1 MASRE
6 SFEGDGYKYGREA
19 GGRTEGSMKQ
29 TSKSP
34 PTKNEKLH
42 MKPTNNFEDITEE
55 EFDRRERLKAEYR
68 RHLQEQINEQ
78 QDKKDS

>member
-1 MASRE
+1 
-6 SFEGDGYKYGREA
+6 
-19 GGRTEGSMKQ
+19 MKKSQ
-29 TSKSP
+29 KSLSP

-68 RHLQEQINEQ
+68 REL
-78 QDKKDS
+78 